1 IYNAII
7 KVVSVS
13 LCRLALYVYEYLL
26 HVGAQK
32 SAQTFLSEVDCSNSP
47 FYIILYM
54 FYCSVFWDLYCAAP
68 ERRETCEHSS
78 EAKAFHD
85 YVSINMC
92 SLDNHDFQ
100 FMSPRYPGGPRG
112 SLRIPNQALGPGNQ
126 TFLPSGMDPTRQP
139 GHPNMSGP
147 MQRMTPR
154 GMVPIGPQNY
164 GGGMRPPLNALVGPG
179 MPGINM
185 GPAGGRPWPNPP
197 NNISIPYSS
206 ASPGSY
212 SGPPAG
218 GGPPGTSIMPSPAE
232 SNNSSGNM
240 YSLIS
245 SVPPNG
251 NRPNFPLGS
260 GPDGPIGSM
269 ASMEP
274 HHMNGSLG
282 KTDLTDTTQLNLS
295 MNNQP
300 GTPRDD
306 GEMSGNFLNPFQ
318 SESVCMQKAF
328 SIGSFVLNTAAADI

>member
-1 IYNAII
+1 MP
-7 KVVSVS
+7 
-13 LCRLALYVYEYLL
+13 LPP
-26 HVGAQK
+26 GFFQ
-32 SAQTFLSEVDCSNSP
+32 
-47 FYIILYM
+47 
-54 FYCSVFWDLYCAAP
+54 
-68 ERRETCEHSS
+68 
-78 EAKAFHD
+78 
-85 YVSINMC
+85 
-92 SLDNHDFQ
+92 Q

-126 TFLPSGMDPTRQP
+126 PLLPSGMDPTRQP

-164 GGGMRPPLNALVGPG
+164 GGGMRPPLNAILGPG

-197 NNISIPYSS
+197 NNNSIPYSS

-218 GGPPGTSIMPSPAE
+218 GGPPGTPIMPSPAE
-232 SNNSSGNM
+232 SNNSSDNM
-240 YSLIS
+240 YTMIS

-260 GPDGPIGSM
+260 GVDGPIGSI
-269 ASMEP
+269 AGMEP
-274 HHMNGSLG
+274 HHINGSLG
-282 KTDLTDTTQLNLS
+282 SGDIESLPKSSPGNLS

-300 GTPRDD
+300 GTPRED

-318 SESVCMQKAF
+318 SESYSPNMTMSV
-328 SIGSFVLNTAAADI
+328 